1 MGDAALVLPALKI
14 VMDQHPDIK
23 ITLVTR
29 KKFSVFFQGYPQI
42 EVFPAD
48 FEGIHKGFP
57 GLFTLFRE
65 LKKLNI
71 SHVIDLHQ
79 NLRTSVLKTF
89 FALAGTTV
97 RTLDKGRAAK
107 KALTRKDNK
116 IRETLPHS
124 VARYLEV
131 FRKAGIIP
139 SYTLPDHPVKY
150 FVHSEESANRVD
162 KWLKQERINP
172 GKLIGIAPFAQHQA
186 KMWPVDKYKALLDQ
200 LLIPYPEYTFLL
212 FGGGDKEK
220 SILDE
225 IAAKDKRIVN
235 MVGLFSLEDEITLI
249 SSLQLMICGD
259 SSNMHLATLNGV
271 KVLSIWGATHTDAGF
286 GPLGQGAGHVLEI
299 PVSELTCR
307 PCSVYGNKPCFRG
320 DYACLNRITPEMAA
334 ARTTQLI

>member
-1 MGDAALVLPALKI
+1 MGDVALLLPALKI

-42 EVFPAD
+42 EVFSAD
-48 FEGIHKGFP
+48 FEGIHKGFV
-57 GLFTLFRE
+57 GLFRLFRE

-71 SHVIDLHQ
+71 THVIDLHQ

-89 FALAGTTV
+89 FALTGIKV
-97 RTLDKGRAAK
+97 QTLDKGRADK

-116 IRETLPHS
+116 IREALPHS

-131 FRKAGIIP
+131 FRKAGII
-139 SYTLPDHPVKY
+139 SSFTVPDHPVKY
-150 FVHSEESANRVD
+150 FVHSDESIKRVD
-162 KWLKQERINP
+162 KWLKQINP
-172 GKLIGIAPFAQHQA
+172 EKLTGIAPFAQHKA
-186 KMWPVDKYKALLDQ
+186 KMWPVDKYKTLIDQ
-200 LLIPYPEYTFLL
+200 LLIQYPGHTFLL

-225 IAAKDKRIVN
+225 IAAKDKRVVN

-249 SSLQLMICGD
+249 SRLQLMICGD

-286 GPLGQGAGHVLEI
+286 GPLGQGADHVLEI
-299 PVSELTCR
+299 PVSELSCR

-320 DYACLNRITPEMAA
+320 DYACMNWITPEMAA
-334 ARTTQLI
+334 ERTAQLI